1 MSIFPNSGISWE
13 NKGGVIIFRGKCN
26 IGNNSYISVGESG
39 RVVFGDNFCATTTF
53 RLISYNR
60 VEFGNTVLF
69 GWDCICLD
77 TDFHRLTRLD
87 GENSNIYNSNFGTIM
102 IEDKCWISMKCI
114 LLKNTYLG
122 HSCVVA
128 ANSMLNTSYTENYCM
143 YAGAPAKI
151 VKKGIYRNPESDIIE
166 Y

>member
-1 MSIFPNSGISWE
+1 
-13 NKGGVIIFRGKCN
+13 
-26 IGNNSYISVGESG
+26 
-39 RVVFGDNFCATTTF
+39 
-53 RLISYNR
+53 
-60 VEFGNTVLF
+60 
-69 GWDCICLD
+69 
-77 TDFHRLTRLD
+77 
-87 GENSNIYNSNFGTIM
+87 
-102 IEDKCWISMKCI
+102 MKCI